1 MCTQLRKVNSYPHE
15 PRLKSML
22 SSSISQWLQY
32 AATKS
37 EHLSINLLLKSIN
50 NDKLVKICQPG
61 F

>member
-22 SSSISQWLQY
+22 SSSLSQRLQY

-37 EHLSINLLLKSIN
+37 EHLSINLL
-50 NDKLVKICQPG
+50 VT
-61 F
+61 